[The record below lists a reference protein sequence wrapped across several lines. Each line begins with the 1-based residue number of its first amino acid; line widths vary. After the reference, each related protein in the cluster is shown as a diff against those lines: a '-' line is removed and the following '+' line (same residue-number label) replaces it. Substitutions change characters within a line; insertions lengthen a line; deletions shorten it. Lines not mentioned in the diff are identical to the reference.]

1 MVSSYSSAPD
11 VTSFMSVFSLIF
23 ADLAVY
29 ALSSKAFWTEDVCI
43 KWFLDGN
50 FLGKDSAH

>member
-11 VTSFMSVFSLIF
+11 VTSIISVFSLIF